1 MQKKKKTN
9 LSWFL
14 LTAFIVGLFAPVFF
28 VKTFLRVDK
37 NKDAASRNIYAA
49 QTIDRRQQAQDIEFL
64 YADINK
70 PKGR

>member
-1 MQKKKKTN
+1 MQKKKKIN

-14 LTAFIVGLFAPVFF
+14 LTAFVFGLFAPVFF
-28 VKTFLRVDK
+28 VKSFFRVDK
-37 NKDAASRNIYAA
+37 NKDLKIRSSYASR
-49 QTIDRRQQAQDIEFL
+49 QQNDDIEFL